1 LGLTVSILL
10 EALRKS
16 ENAQRRSKPPGIND
30 DLPAAPAAVRSRPV
44 LLAVAIALAVVVS
57 GWLIWRQYRPPAG
70 YQPPVSVPADTRAPV
85 EKPLAA
91 AQKERGAGTARQ
103 PETPARPP
111 AAVAEKPAGG
121 QRTPVET
128 FKAPNGG
135 AGANDGKKKPAP
147 ARDDAA
153 KVAAALAAAQP
164 PPAAAEPAA
173 EKKPGKAT
181 GSEPFEPA
189 PPAPISYW
197 ELPDAVRAQVPEI
210 KFTVLVYARRP
221 QDRFVLIDGQRLAE
235 GDALPSGPKIVE
247 IRLDG
252 VVFSYRLYRFLVK
265 R

>member
-1 LGLTVSILL
+1 LIVSILL

-30 DLPAAPAAVRSRPV
+30 ELPAAPAAVRSRPV
-44 LLAVAIALAVVVS
+44 LLAVAVALAVVVS

-70 YQPPVSVPADTRAPV
+70 YQPPVSLPVDKPAAV

-91 AQKERGAGTARQ
+91 GHSERSGGTARQ
-103 PETPARPP
+103 PATPARPP
-111 AAVAEKPAGG
+111 AAVAEKTAAG
-121 QRTPVET
+121 QRTPVES
-128 FKAPNGG
+128 FKAPN
-135 AGANDGKKKPAP
+135 ADASANAGKKRPAP

-153 KVAAALAAAQP
+153 KVAAALAAAQQK
-164 PPAAAEPAA
+164 PAAAEPAG

-181 GSEPFEPA
+181 GSEPFEPPA
-189 PPAPISYW
+189 PAPISYW
-197 ELPDAVRAQVPEI
+197 ELPDAVRAEVPEI

-235 GDALPSGPKIVE
+235 GDSLPSGPKIVE